1 MPQPRQ
7 YENRA
12 AQQAAYRLRQA
23 RSQQALLS
31 QKGLPPLPAIPT
43 LPGAA
48 RWKAMREQAQ
58 MLLSQASAEMQSYHD
73 ERSEQWQEGP
83 QAEALLTR
91 LEHLQEAV
99 AQLQEAEE
107 GNGGSTQQSLRK

>member
-12 AQQAAYRLRQA
+12 AQQAAYGTRQA
-23 RSQQALLS
+23 YSQQALLS

-43 LPGAA
+43 MPGAA
-48 RWKAMREQAQ
+48 RWRAMLEQAQ
-58 MLLSQASAEMQSYHD
+58 MLLSQAGAEMQDYHD
-73 ERSEQWQEGP
+73 QRSEAWQESP
-83 QAEALLTR
+83 QAEVLLTR

-99 AQLQEAEE
+99 AELQEAEE
-107 GNGGSTQQSLRK
+107 AKGGSTKQNLQK